1 MIPHSLVGRSSYRA
15 YATFGLLVVSILFFL
30 WEMGLTSSAGQPI
43 EKLVPHYAFVT
54 CEVGRV
60 SPFEL
65 LVDGVRGVF
74 MHLSFGALLLNMV
87 YLWLF
92 APRVEQ
98 FLTPRRFLQF
108 FFLGAVGGYVAS
120 WIALRGQ
127 CAAVVGPNAAIAAVM
142 GGFLFLYPAQPVDTY
157 VALLSR
163 KITLPAFVFLL
174 LYFASQ
180 FFMSEGGPLSGV
192 TLPIW
197 DEIGGFLTG
206 FIGMFVIT
214 LFRPAPSVDPVGE
227 D

>member
-1 MIPHSLVGRSSYRA
+1 MIPQTVVGRSSYRA
-15 YATFGLLVVSILFFL
+15 YATFGLLVTSVLFFL
-30 WEMGLTSSAGQPI
+30 WEMFLTSSAGQPI
-43 EKLVPHYAFVT
+43 EKLAPLYTFVT
-54 CEVGRV
+54 CDVGRA

-74 MHLSFGALLLNMV
+74 MHLSFSALLLNMV

-92 APRVEQ
+92 APRVEE

-108 FFLGAVGGYVAS
+108 FFLGAVGGYLAS
-120 WIALRGQ
+120 WIALRGH

-142 GGFLFLYPAQPVDTY
+142 GGFLFLYPAQRIDTY

-163 KITLPAFVFLL
+163 KITLPSFAFLL

-214 LFRPAPSVDPVGE
+214 LFKPAPSVDPLGE

>member
-1 MIPHSLVGRSSYRA
+1 MIPHTLVGRSTYRP
-15 YATFGLLVVSILFFL
+15 YATFGLLVVSVLFFL
-30 WEMGLTSSAGQPI
+30 WEMALTSGAGQPI
-43 EKLVPHYAFVT
+43 EKLVPQYAFVT
-54 CEVGRV
+54 CEVGRA
-60 SPFEL
+60 PLGEL
-65 LVDGVRGVF
+65 IVDGLRGMF

-92 APRVEQ
+92 GPRVEE

-127 CAAVVGPNAAIAAVM
+127 CAVVVGPNAAIAAVM
-142 GGFLFLYPAQPVDTY
+142 GGFLFLYPGQRIDAFVS
-157 VALLSR
+157 LLSR
-163 KITLPAFVFLL
+163 KVTLPAFAFLL

-214 LFRPAPSVDPVGE
+214 LFKPAPSVDPLPE